1 MGIEVHIPTVEHGA
15 GWNSGALQP
24 FHGLDLVE
32 AAHPARNDLVDFIV
46 MCATRCFRRKT
57 LVRCKLGPIDHLAQ
71 RGPLL
76 VIAHAERTPRIFA
89 RTAVSTLWGKLAVA
103 VTDPIALSA
112 VRDGIEHEIRYVEAA
127 EL

>member
-46 MCATRCFRRKT
+46 MRATRCFRRKT
-57 LVRCKLGPIDHLAQ
+57 LLRCQLGPIDHLAQ
-71 RGPLL
+71 RGPPP
-76 VIAHAERTPRIFA
+76 VAPNGERAPRILA
-89 RTAVSTLWGKLAVA
+89 RTAVSTLWRELAVA
-103 VTDPIALSA
+103 
-112 VRDGIEHEIRYVEAA
+112 
-127 EL
+127 

>member
-15 GWNSGALQP
+15 GRNFGGLQA
-24 FHGLDLVE
+24 FHRLDLVE

-46 MCATRCFRRKT
+46 MRATRCFRRKT

-76 VIAHAERTPRIFA
+76 LVPNGERAPRILA
-89 RTAVSTLWGKLAVA
+89 RTAVSTLWRELAVA
-103 VTDPIALSA
+103 VTDAFP
-112 VRDGIEHEIRYVEAA
+112 V
-127 EL
+127 